1 MDPMRDHQWHM
12 QTALIQAEKAYS
24 LDEVPVGAVL
34 VDDTGKVIAEAYN
47 LKEKNHDPC
56 GHAEILCLRQ
66 ASENLKSWRLE
77 NCTLY
82 VTLEPCP
89 MCLGA
94 MVHARIKRLVFGAYD
109 AKGGAI
115 SLGYRLFQDDRLNH
129 RFEVIGGV
137 EHYPCSQLLSQFFRE
152 KRQQYR
158 QLNKF

>member
-1 MDPMRDHQWHM
+1 MRNDQWHM
-12 QTALIQAEKAYS
+12 QTALIQAQKAYS

-34 VDDTGKVIAEAYN
+34 VDESGKVIAEAYN
-47 LKEKNHDPC
+47 LKEKNCDPC
-56 GHAEILCLRQ
+56 GHAEIICIRQ
-66 ASENLKSWRLE
+66 AAEKLKAWRLE

-115 SLGYRLFQDDRLNH
+115 SLGYRLFQDERLNH
-129 RFEVIGGV
+129 RFEVMGGV
-137 EHYPCSQLLSQFFRE
+137 EHYPCSQLLSQYFRE
-152 KRQQYR
+152 KRANYR
-158 QLNKF
+158 QINKF